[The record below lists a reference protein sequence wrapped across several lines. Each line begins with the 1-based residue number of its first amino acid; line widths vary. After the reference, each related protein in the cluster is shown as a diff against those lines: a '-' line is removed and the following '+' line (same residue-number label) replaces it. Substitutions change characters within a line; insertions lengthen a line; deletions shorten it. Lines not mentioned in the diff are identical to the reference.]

1 MKRSMVVCKYIV
13 FMYEVESAVI
23 IRMRGNVY
31 TGTCLCEYKGV
42 IRYESKMM
50 GGEIPF
56 SL

>member
-23 IRMRGNVY
+23 IRMRANVY